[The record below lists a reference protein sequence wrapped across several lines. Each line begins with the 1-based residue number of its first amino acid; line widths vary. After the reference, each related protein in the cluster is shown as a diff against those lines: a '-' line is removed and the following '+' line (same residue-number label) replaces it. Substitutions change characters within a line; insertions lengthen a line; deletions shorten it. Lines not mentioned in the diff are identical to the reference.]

1 MDLAIARRRALVLS
15 SSRGLG
21 LGVAEALAAEGVNVM
36 LCGRSADRLA
46 AAVQAIN
53 ARGQGRAAFVRA
65 DLADDDFVD
74 TVMGAAE
81 AELGGIDILV
91 NNTGGPPPC
100 TALEIELDQL
110 RLQFTLLVERVIAL
124 TARVLPGMAAQGW
137 GRVLTIASTGVVQP
151 IPTIALSNT
160 LRSALVGWS
169 KTLAGEVAD
178 DGITVNMLLPGRI
191 ATDRTEQ
198 IDNAVA
204 ERTGKSIEDV
214 RDAAL
219 ATIPARR
226 YGEVKEFAAV
236 AAFLCSAPASYV
248 TGSLIRC
255 DGGAIRS
262 V

>member
-46 AAVQAIN
+46 ANVQAIN
-53 ARGQGRAAFVRA
+53 ARAQGHAAFVRA

-74 TVMGAAE
+74 TVIGAAE

-204 ERTGKSIEDV
+204 ERTGKSVEDV

-219 ATIPARR
+219 ATIPAGR
-226 YGEVKEFAAV
+226 YGDVKEFAAV